1 MSKYYKIKKEIAMRG
16 GFNAIIRTEV
26 EEDYLLLSE
35 KDMKMIDLT
44 VSEKIEAL
52 GADEY
57 VAPKE
62 KNR

>member
-1 MSKYYKIKKEIAMRG
+1 MAKYYKIRKEIAKRG

-44 VSEKIEAL
+44 VSEKVEAF

-57 VAPKE
+57 VAPR
-62 KNR
+62 KNKK